1 MSEGTM
7 TNVAAAI
14 VVVWILSIAAGVSI
28 GAEKGRLFEGF
39 VFRLCFG
46 VIGLLVVRTA
56 RTSLESE
63 MPLLSPG
70 DC

>member
-1 MSEGTM
+1 M

-46 VIGLLVVRTA
+46 VIGLLVVA
-56 RTSLESE
+56 LLERRWNRKCPYCRRFCS
-63 MPLLSPG
+63 
-70 DC
+70 